1 MELIKRAQDERKS
14 IMNRLDL
21 ELVREDDE
29 AFEEALIKASKFTE
43 ANPEMPIMPDTI
55 VSSALKR
62 AKLRAM
68 ADRGLIV
75 PPKLMPRMYEFI
87 NPSRPKADRVKDQAA
102 FDALVE
108 LANTSPTEEEE

>member
-1 MELIKRAQDERKS
+1 VRKTKAA

-21 ELVREDDE
+21 ELVREDDA
-29 AFEEALIKASKFTE
+29 AFEEALIKASKFTD
-43 ANPEMPIMPDTI
+43 ANPEMAIMPDTI
-55 VSSALKR
+55 VNSALKR

-75 PPKLMPRMYEFI
+75 PPKLMPRMYELI

-102 FDALVE
+102 FDALVD
-108 LANTSPTEEEE
+108 LANKAPTEEGEE